1 MRKRP
6 LAVTIIAGLLIIVG
20 VAGFAVHTKEIIS
33 NGSFNFESILI
44 PVLSHLASVSGIFIL
59 LGHNWARWLALIWMA
74 FHVAIS
80 FFDSWQKVAVHV
92 VIFALIAYVLF
103 CAAAQRTFASP
114 RLPDPPLLPCYR
126 NTKLDLSRMNA
137 D

>member
-33 NGSFNFESILI
+33 NGSFNFESIWI
-44 PVLSHLASVSGIFIL
+44 PVLSLLASVAGIFIL
-59 LGHNWARWLALIWMA
+59 LGRNWARWLALAWMA

-80 FFDSWQKVAVHV
+80 FFDSWQKVTVHV
-92 VIFALIAYVLF
+92 VMFVLIACVLLYP
-103 CAAAQRTFASP
+103 AAGAYFHQPAS
-114 RLPDPPLLPCYR
+114 
-126 NTKLDLSRMNA
+126 S
-137 D
+137 